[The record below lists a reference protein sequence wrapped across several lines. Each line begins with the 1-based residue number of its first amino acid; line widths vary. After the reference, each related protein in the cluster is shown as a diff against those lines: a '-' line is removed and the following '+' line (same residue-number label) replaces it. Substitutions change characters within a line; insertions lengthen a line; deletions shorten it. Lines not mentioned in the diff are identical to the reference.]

1 MLSSDSKCGSQQFWS
16 SSPGQPSLAGESGR
30 AGGKQVRVGQ
40 SPPPTLGSPEPK
52 VGPCPKHAKKKKSKQ
67 QKAAFWSQEGP
78 PCGQAILWGR
88 PVAAGQAVFLAA
100 PLLCV
105 RGQGVNRDSSAQDL
119 EAGRGA
125 IASQIFLL
133 RGHTLG
139 SHMWRS
145 PSWEQQLHLLFHL
158 LWAHS
163 ASLKPSVPLSLTT

>member
-1 MLSSDSKCGSQQFWS
+1 MLSPVGLRAPVGAAHTECSYLLQR
-16 SSPGQPSLAGESGR
+16 SPS
-30 AGGKQVRVGQ
+30 
-40 SPPPTLGSPEPK
+40 
-52 VGPCPKHAKKKKSKQ
+52 GPCPPHQAHCRPTPPHQLRGILPPLIGHKIGHVLGVARPWEPRQ
-67 QKAAFWSQEGP
+67 VCTEVPREQCHVLGRGQEGP

-139 SHMWRS
+139 SHM
-145 PSWEQQLHLLFHL
+145 
-158 LWAHS
+158 
-163 ASLKPSVPLSLTT
+163 